1 MAKWRTKK
9 TAAAAASG
17 GDKAGGDKLLPP
29 VKGRRSDAPADQEVV
44 MISVPVHCDGCARK
58 VRRSLLRLDGVEEAT
73 VEYSTN
79 TVVVMGRK
87 ALEDPMKVVE
97 TVERRTGKKALLLSP
112 SPGKL
117 PPPPSSVDTE
127 ETKKHDVA
135 DLDMEMV
142 VVLRIEL
149 HCDACCEEMKRRILN
164 IKGVEEAVPDMKS
177 SELMVR
183 GTVEPAT
190 LVGFIH
196 KCTGRKAAIIR
207 AEPLMDPPPAEAMA
221 AEPLTDVKTP
231 AVDANVEQQE
241 RPSDNLEEKNEGV
254 KEEMK
259 MEEPSKGNGVELEEE
274 TKKNIPD
281 DASSGV
287 TEENQLMKDHLFNL
301 PMPAAVVG
309 VEPAESQKMAM
320 NNIYPY
326 YYQQPACAY
335 GYPNYAYQPYQQY
348 PAYQPC
354 QCSAYQPY
362 GPCPHCPQQTSGYE
376 NPDGCTIM

>member
-1 MAKWRTKK
+1 M
-9 TAAAAASG
+9 
-17 GDKAGGDKLLPP
+17 
-29 VKGRRSDAPADQEVV
+29 
-44 MISVPVHCDGCARK
+44 
-58 VRRSLLRLDGVEEAT
+58 
-73 VEYSTN
+73 
-79 TVVVMGRK
+79 
-87 ALEDPMKVVE
+87 
-97 TVERRTGKKALLLSP
+97 
-112 SPGKL
+112 
-117 PPPPSSVDTE
+117 
-127 ETKKHDVA
+127 
-135 DLDMEMV
+135 
-142 VVLRIEL
+142 
-149 HCDACCEEMKRRILN
+149 
-164 IKGVEEAVPDMKS
+164 PDMKS

-231 AVDANVEQQE
+231 AADANVEQQE
-241 RPSDNLEEKNEGV
+241 RPSDN
-254 KEEMK
+254 
-259 MEEPSKGNGVELEEE
+259 
-274 TKKNIPD
+274 
-281 DASSGV
+281 
-287 TEENQLMKDHLFNL
+287 LFNL

-309 VEPAESQKMAM
+309 VEPAESRKMAM